1 MPFRLIYFHW
11 KNSLNK
17 CNRSMK
23 NHIKEH
29 IHEAAT
35 LEQLYRSNPSAF
47 TQAFHE
53 VYPEIQS
60 NLTAQIWHERLRD
73 RSEEITWGLAK
84 DWIFVG
90 VVALCIAFFMQLPDL
105 LSISHDFYFPRNMA
119 FIVMPGLAAFFA
131 FKQRLTWK
139 DLGVPFVLM
148 VISVLFINY
157 LPQNTASDT
166 LILSCIH
173 LPILIWML
181 VGYVYCGAQLSQI
194 DKRID
199 FLRFHGD
206 LLVMCAVIMLAGGLF
221 TALTINLFNLIG
233 IKIEDFYFRYLVL
246 SALPAVPLLATLLVQ
261 QNPTL
266 VSKIS
271 PVIARIFTPLVT
283 LMLLIFLVAFIYTG
297 KDPYND
303 REFLLIFN
311 GILIGVMA
319 LLLFSVSESTK
330 DAASQFQRI
339 SLVVLAFLAIIN
351 NGVAL
356 SAIAFRLME
365 MGITPNRLAV
375 LGSNVLVLL
384 NLIFVTRQLLGLLN
398 GQKTLADVE
407 DSMTRFLPYYALWA
421 AIVSFAFPIVF
432 SFQ

>member
-1 MPFRLIYFHW
+1 
-11 KNSLNK
+11 
-17 CNRSMK
+17 MK
-23 NHIKEH
+23 NQIKEH
-29 IHEAAT
+29 IQEAAI

-47 TQAFHE
+47 KRAFHE
-53 VYPEIQS
+53 IYPEIQS
-60 NLTAQIWHERLRD
+60 ELSAQIWAERLRS

-84 DWIFVG
+84 DWTFVG
-90 VVALCIAFFMQLPDL
+90 IIALFIAFFMQFPDWA
-105 LSISHDFYFPRNMA
+105 SISHDFYFPRNMA
-119 FIVMPGLAAFFA
+119 FIVMPGLAAFFSY
-131 FKQRLTWK
+131 KQGLAWK
-139 DLGVPFVLM
+139 DLVVPIIFML
-148 VISVLFINY
+148 ISGLFINF
-157 LPQNTASDT
+157 LPQNTTSDT

-173 LPILIWML
+173 LPVFIWLL
-181 VGYVYCGAQLSQI
+181 VGYVYCGADLSRI
-194 DKRID
+194 EKRIE

-206 LLVMCAVIMLAGGLF
+206 LLVMSAVILLAGGLF

-233 IKIEDFYFRYLVL
+233 INIEDLYFRYLVL
-246 SALPAVPLLATLLVQ
+246 SALPSVPLLATLLVQ
-261 QNPTL
+261 HNPML

-283 LMLLIFLVAFIYTG
+283 LMLLIFLVAFIYSG

-303 REFLLIFN
+303 RDFLLIFN

-339 SLVVLAFLAIIN
+339 SLIVLALLAIIN
-351 NGVAL
+351 NGIAL

-375 LGSNVLVLL
+375 LGSNLLVLL
-384 NLIFVTRQLLGLLN
+384 NLTFVTRQLLGLLN
-398 GQKTLADVE
+398 GKKTLADVE
-407 DSMTRFLPYYALWA
+407 ASMTRFLPYYALWA
-421 AIVSFAFPIVF
+421 AIVSFIFPLVF

>member
-1 MPFRLIYFHW
+1 
-11 KNSLNK
+11 
-17 CNRSMK
+17 MK
-23 NHIKEH
+23 NQIKEY

-35 LEQLYRSNPSAF
+35 LEQLYRTNPSAF
-47 TQAFHE
+47 KRAFYE
-53 VYPEIQS
+53 IYPEIQS
-60 NLTAQIWHERLRD
+60 ELSAQIWSERLRN
-73 RSEEITWGLAK
+73 RSEEITWGMAK

-90 VVALCIAFFMQLPDL
+90 IAALCIAFFMQLPDL
-105 LSISHDFYFPRNMA
+105 VSISHDFYFPRNMA

-131 FKQRLTWK
+131 FKQGLTWK
-139 DLGVPFVLM
+139 DLGVPFVFM

-173 LPILIWML
+173 LPVFLWML
-181 VGYVYCGAQLSQI
+181 VGYVYCGANLSLI

-206 LLVMCAVIMLAGGLF
+206 LLVMSAVILLAGGLF

-283 LMLLIFLVAFIYTG
+283 LMLLIFLGAFIYSG

-303 REFLLIFN
+303 RDFLLIFN

-319 LLLFSVSESTK
+319 LLLFSVSEATK
-330 DAASQFQRI
+330 DADSQFQRI

-384 NLIFVTRQLLGLLN
+384 NLILVTRQLLGLLN
-398 GQKTLADVE
+398 GQKSLTDVE
-407 DSMTRFLPYYALWA
+407 ASMTRFLPYYALWT
-421 AIVSFAFPIVF
+421 AIVSFVFPIAF